1 MKILRLQRKLKK
13 RMLDTTEKKIWN
25 NNENDSFSCQKR
37 LLTNLNI
44 GL

>member
-13 RMLDTTEKKIWN
+13 RMLDTTEKN

>member
-13 RMLDTTEKKIWN
+13 RMLDTTEKS